1 MRSFLKVHGKY
12 TLKIIYGFQNFL
24 HPNKLM
30 LTCCDMSE
38 RDLVWDTKKDKT
50 SIWKEPMFEQHE
62 F

>member
-1 MRSFLKVHGKY
+1 
-12 TLKIIYGFQNFL
+12 
-24 HPNKLM
+24 M
-30 LTCCDMSE
+30 LTCCEMSE